1 METLKNWKNIALD
14 SLSGMGTEM
23 AQAFPKIVGAIAILV
38 VGWIVIKISLFI
50 LGKLLKLAKV
60 DVLNE
65 KVNGMDITGKGDLK
79 IDLSKIIL
87 GFVRWLLIL
96 VFLIVAADILNWTII
111 SVEIGNLLRYLP
123 RFFSALLLLMLGFYI
138 GNFVKNTVKRLFD
151 SLEFGGS
158 NIVSNLLFYVIVAF
172 DSLEFGGSKI
182 VSNLLFYVIVIFMS
196 ITALN
201 QAGVDTTIITNN
213 ITLILGSFLLAF
225 ALGLGLGSRDVIAD
239 LLRSFYTRKTYAV
252 GDQIVI
258 GEDAGTIE
266 AIENNSLTL
275 ATKSG
280 KFVIP
285 IKDVVSQKVEIKY
298 QSR

>member
-38 VGWIVIKISLFI
+38 LGWIVIKISLFI

-65 KVNGMDITGKGDLK
+65 KVNGMDITGKGDFK
-79 IDLSKIIL
+79 IDLAKIIL

-158 NIVSNLLFYVIVAF
+158 NIVSNLLFYVIV
-172 DSLEFGGSKI
+172 
-182 VSNLLFYVIVIFMS
+182 IFMS

-258 GEDAGTIE
+258 GDDAGTIE

>member
-23 AQAFPKIVGAIAILV
+23 AQAFPKIVGAIAILI

-158 NIVSNLLFYVIVAF
+158 NIVSNLLFYVIV
-172 DSLEFGGSKI
+172 
-182 VSNLLFYVIVIFMS
+182 IFMS

-258 GEDAGTIE
+258 GDDAGTIE

-285 IKDVVSQKVEIKY
+285 IKDVVSQKVEIKH